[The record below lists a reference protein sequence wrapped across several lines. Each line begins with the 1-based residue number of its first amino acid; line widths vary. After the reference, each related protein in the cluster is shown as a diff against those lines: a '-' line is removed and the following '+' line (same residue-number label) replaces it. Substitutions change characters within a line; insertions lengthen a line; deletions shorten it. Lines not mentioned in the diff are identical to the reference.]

1 MPYLLN
7 MKIYCTVFLVFISL
21 NTIAQ
26 NTFFQKMHVGV
37 NAGVTGH
44 IGSLS
49 QRDFKPGVGLQAEYE
64 ITDKIH
70 LRLNGYISELSGK
83 DNAMPNFG
91 PDNRSANYYFHSN
104 LNEISLLGQY
114 EVFNINA
121 DRKFSPYVFGGV
133 AMYHYK
139 PYQKVA
145 YTNSNNDMRFANLA
159 MQQTHPFQ
167 NEQFSFPVGLGV
179 KYGFTPN
186 FRIFAEGNYRIM
198 NNLLLDNFADDN
210 KFDSYYSVNVGILFR
225 LSNTAGARKGI
236 SGKDCDCPVY

>member
-1 MPYLLN
+1 MPYILTL
-7 MKIYCTVFLVFISL
+7 KIYCTVFLVLISM
-21 NTIAQ
+21 TAISQ
-26 NTFFQKMHVGV
+26 NTFFQKIHVGV
-37 NAGVTGH
+37 NVGVTGH
-44 IGSLS
+44 LGSLS
-49 QRDFKPGVGLQAEYE
+49 QTDLKPGVGLQTEYE

-83 DNAMPNFG
+83 DNLIPNFG
-91 PDNRSANYYFHSN
+91 DDNRNPNYYFQSN

-114 EVFNINA
+114 EVFNMNA
-121 DRKFSPYVFGGV
+121 GRRFSPYIFGGV

-159 MQQTHPFQ
+159 IKQTYLFK
-167 NEQFSFPVGLGV
+167 NEQLSFPVGMGV

-210 KFDSYYSVNVGILFR
+210 KFDSYYSVSVGILFR
-225 LSNTAGARKGI
+225 LANISGARKGI
-236 SGKDCDCPVY
+236 RSRDCNCPVY